1 MASRLFSVCID
12 AHDPLALAQ
21 FWAEALGLRIVTE
34 NPEEVIVGADE
45 RSFPGL
51 CFLLVPDTKVIK
63 NRLHLD
69 LAPDDRDAEVER
81 LIGLGATRADVGQ
94 PADATWVVLADP
106 EGNEFCVLRPRD
118 SLVD

>member
-1 MASRLFSVCID
+1 MASRLFSVVID
-12 AHDPLALAQ
+12 THDPLALAQ
-21 FWAEALGLRIVTE
+21 FWAAALGLRIVSE
-34 NPEEVIVGADE
+34 DPEEVMVGADE
-45 RSFPGL
+45 ASFPGL

-81 LIGLGATRADVGQ
+81 LIGLGATRAEVGQ
-94 PADATWVVLADP
+94 GADATWVVLADP
-106 EGNEFCVLRPRD
+106 EGNEFCVLRRHE